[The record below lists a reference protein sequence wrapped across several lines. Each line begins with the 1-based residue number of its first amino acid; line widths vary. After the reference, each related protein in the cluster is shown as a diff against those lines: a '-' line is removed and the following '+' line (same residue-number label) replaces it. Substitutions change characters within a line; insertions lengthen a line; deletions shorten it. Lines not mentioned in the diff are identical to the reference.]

1 MYESLYKNTMSQQLK
16 IINLLVKEDCHVPDV
31 ITTFSPEE
39 NYMMLKIGSDCLLE
53 GRKVVAGLTQ
63 QEIYKKIKEESK
75 EQIQKLEMDMIVE
88 RELKKQ
94 IEVSVTRIFETQIER
109 LTKQL
114 EAARNQLLSYE
125 SENKELV
132 KTDTD
137 RLQMLVSVEV
147 EKTKQRYEFIVNEKD
162 KQNQMFRE
170 MFERETK
177 LTRESLENVKE
188 NVIKLSNNKT
198 SSAQK
203 GSDGEKLF
211 QEYAETFID
220 FKGFD
225 LLDKHKQGGSGDFH
239 LRFEEF
245 DVLVDVKNYKTN
257 VPNKEREKI
266 KNDLIKNQHLT
277 FAWLVSLNTSIDKWD
292 KSPVMY
298 EWINT
303 SQCIVHINNLTS
315 FEDPKKILRI
325 VWFTCKE
332 LCRFLVDVST
342 VEEDASELTT
352 MKDKQFKLNDKFKN
366 LRKHIRELNTSMNS
380 SKAIVQLLDDE
391 LKEMMDTD
399 TEEIANLSAFEA
411 WWESRVELTDEL
423 VTETSTNLWLKFKQ
437 EEKTIVNELH
447 LTPEMFKQFIKTKVS
462 ANNIVAKSKSTCFE
476 IKGLKFKTKKRKTEV
491 VNVVVTEVQSSK
503 KNPFSNFIIEKQ
515 PDGAVVDA
523 RK

>member
-1 MYESLYKNTMSQQLK
+1 MLEQYK
-16 IINLLVKEDCHVPDV
+16 IINVLVKDDCHVPEV
-31 ITTFSPEE
+31 IATFSPEE

-75 EQIQKLEMDMIVE
+75 EQIQKLEMDMVVE

-94 IEVSVTRIFETQIER
+94 METSITKIFEGQIEK

-114 EAARNQLLSYE
+114 EAARNQLIAYE
-125 SENKELV
+125 SENNDLAKS
-132 KTDTD
+132 DTD
-137 RLQMLVSVEV
+137 RLQSLISIEV
-147 EKTKQRYEFIVNEKD
+147 EKTRQHYEFVVNEKE
-162 KQNQMFRE
+162 KQNQLFRE

-177 LTRESLENVKE
+177 LTRESLDNVKE
-188 NVIKLSNNKT
+188 NVIKLSNKT
-198 SSAQK
+198 SAQK

-211 QEYAETFID
+211 QEYAQTFID

-225 LLDKHKQGGSGDFH
+225 LLDKHTQVGSGDFH

-266 KNDLIKNQHLT
+266 KNDLLKNQHLT

-303 SQCIVHINNLTS
+303 SQCIVHINNLSS

-342 VEEDASELTT
+342 VEDITELTT
-352 MKDKQFKLNDKFKN
+352 LKEKQFKLNDKFKN

-399 TEEIANLSAFEA
+399 TEEIANFSAFES
-411 WWESRVELTDEL
+411 WWESRVELTEEP
-423 VTETSTNLWLKFKQ
+423 VMETSTNLWLKFKQ
-437 EEKTIVNELH
+437 EEKTIVSDFH
-447 LTPEMFKQFIKTKVS
+447 LTPEMLKQFIKSKVS
-462 ANNIVAKSKSTCFE
+462 ANNIVAKGKSTCFE
-476 IKGLKFKTKKRKTEV
+476 IKGLKLKTKKRKTD
-491 VNVVVTEVQSSK
+491 VVVSVATEVQTSK
-503 KNPFSNFIIEKQ
+503 KNPFSNFVIEK
-515 PDGAVVDA
+515 PPVGAVVDT
-523 RK
+523 KK

>member
-1 MYESLYKNTMSQQLK
+1 MLPQFK
-16 IINLLVKEDCHVPDV
+16 IINVLIKEDCHVPEV
-31 ITTFSPEE
+31 ISTFSPEE
-39 NYMMLKIGSDCLLE
+39 NFMMLKIGSDCLLE

-75 EQIQKLEMDMIVE
+75 EQIQKLEMDMVVE
-88 RELKKQ
+88 RELKTQ
-94 IEVSVTRIFETQIER
+94 IEISITKIFETQVER

-125 SENKELV
+125 SENKELM
-132 KTDTD
+132 KSDTD
-137 RLQMLVSVEV
+137 RLQTLVSVEV
-147 EKTKQRYEFIVNEKD
+147 EKTRQRYEFIVNEKD
-162 KQNQMFRE
+162 KQNQLFRE

-188 NVIKLSNNKT
+188 NVIKLSSNKT
-198 SSAQK
+198 SAQK

-225 LLDKHKQGGSGDFH
+225 LLDKHTQVGSGDFH

-245 DVLVDVKNYKTN
+245 DVKNYKTN

-266 KNDLIKNQHLT
+266 KNDLLKNQHLT

-342 VEEDASELTT
+342 VEDASELTT
-352 MKDKQFKLNDKFKN
+352 LKEKQFKLNDKFKN

-399 TEEIANLSAFEA
+399 TEEIANFSVFEG
-411 WWESRVELTDEL
+411 WWESRVELTEEP
-423 VTETSTNLWLKFKQ
+423 VMETSTNLWLKFKQ
-437 EEKTIVNELH
+437 EEKTMVSEFY
-447 LTPEMFKQFIKTKVS
+447 LTSEMLKQFIKSKVS
-462 ANNIVAKSKSTCFE
+462 ANNIVAKSKSSCFE
-476 IKGLKFKTKKRKTEV
+476 IKGIKLKAKKRKPDGG
-491 VNVVVTEVQSSK
+491 VVVTESQINK
-503 KNPFSNFIIEKQ
+503 KMPAAIE
-515 PDGAVVDA
+515 VVLTI
-523 RK
+523 K

>member
-1 MYESLYKNTMSQQLK
+1 MLPQFK
-16 IINLLVKEDCHVPDV
+16 IINVLIKEDCHVPEV
-31 ITTFSPEE
+31 ISTFSPEE
-39 NYMMLKIGSDCLLE
+39 NFMMLKIGSDCLLE

-75 EQIQKLEMDMIVE
+75 EQIQKLEMDMVVE
-88 RELKKQ
+88 RELKTQ
-94 IEVSVTRIFETQIER
+94 IEISITKIFETQVER

-125 SENKELV
+125 SENKELM
-132 KTDTD
+132 KSDTD
-137 RLQMLVSVEV
+137 RLQTLVSVEV
-147 EKTKQRYEFIVNEKD
+147 EKTRQRYEFIVNEKD
-162 KQNQMFRE
+162 KQNQLFRE

-188 NVIKLSNNKT
+188 NVIKLSSNKT
-198 SSAQK
+198 SAQK

-225 LLDKHKQGGSGDFH
+225 LLDKHTQVGSGDFH

-266 KNDLIKNQHLT
+266 KNDLLNNQHLT

-342 VEEDASELTT
+342 VEDASELTT
-352 MKDKQFKLNDKFKN
+352 LKEKQFKLNDKFKN

-391 LKEMMDTD
+391 LKEMIDTD
-399 TEEIANLSAFEA
+399 TEEIANFSVFEG
-411 WWESRVELTDEL
+411 WWESRVELTEEP
-423 VTETSTNLWLKFKQ
+423 VMETSTNLWLKFKQ
-437 EEKTIVNELH
+437 EEKTMVSEFY
-447 LTPEMFKQFIKTKVS
+447 LTSEMLKQFIKSKVS
-462 ANNIVAKSKSTCFE
+462 ANNIVAKSKSSCFE
-476 IKGLKFKTKKRKTEV
+476 IKGITLKAKKRKPDGG
-491 VNVVVTEVQSSK
+491 VVVTESQINK
-503 KNPFSNFIIEKQ
+503 KMPAAIE
-515 PDGAVVDA
+515 VVLTI
-523 RK
+523 K